1 MAVDIAQAERRIL
14 HEFGPKA
21 CIEEEPCRLH
31 AVRSTR
37 TAAAPGD
44 YQPDWNDILKNYK
57 VRASGMKQWY
67 LLSVF
72 IGDYIRDVQFCKQLA
87 KRLACDR
94 NQKEFVR
101 D

>member
-1 MAVDIAQAERRIL
+1 M
-14 HEFGPKA
+14 G
-21 CIEEEPCRLH
+21 
-31 AVRSTR
+31 S
-37 TAAAPGD
+37 
-44 YQPDWNDILKNYK
+44 ILKNGGTKHIFSLSCFDFCVAISRNYK

-72 IGDYIRDVQFCKQLA
+72 IGDYIRDVQFCKQLS